1 MYRASTPYLIQAFF
15 NKLVWNIP
23 SPDKTVYL
31 TFDDGPTPKVTAWVL
46 KILEDYSAMATFF
59 CIGKN
64 VAKHPDIYKQILL
77 KGHSVGNHTYHHLN
91 GWKTNKRRYLL
102 DIEQCAKEI
111 DSCLFRPPYGRLR
124 KVHFKALKDKYSVI
138 MWDVLSG
145 DFDKRISNEKCLKN
159 VVDKVK
165 SGSVVVFH
173 DSLKAESKLRHV
185 LPKVLYEL
193 SASGYVFKAIP
204 NSIT

>member
-64 VAKHPDIYKQILL
+64 VAKQRRR
-77 KGHSVGNHTYHHLN
+77 GNPVN
-91 GWKTNKRRYLL
+91 G
-102 DIEQCAKEI
+102 
-111 DSCLFRPPYGRLR
+111 
-124 KVHFKALKDKYSVI
+124 
-138 MWDVLSG
+138 
-145 DFDKRISNEKCLKN
+145 
-159 VVDKVK
+159 
-165 SGSVVVFH
+165 
-173 DSLKAESKLRHV
+173 
-185 LPKVLYEL
+185 
-193 SASGYVFKAIP
+193 
-204 NSIT
+204 